1 MFRFTL
7 IYSRTAPYAEKFSR
21 IVTVLNEIKNQ
32 WNINYDLKET
42 EDLQDDEINL
52 FRTQVR
58 GIMPQSRG
66 KIVSLR
72 GKILPLSH
80 SKKLNTEN
88 TPVLILYEDESPKQ
102 VYPHM
107 LGEDYITV
115 EDGLS
120 RILEKG
126 TIENEVEGLV
136 ERPLQRLLAN
146 NPAMFEV
153 DASCLGVEVDVGVGV
168 ADLVLE
174 GSDKRSIIIE
184 IKVHADD
191 STIGQISRIS
201 EGYLAKE
208 RIDPKNVRKVIIC
221 VTYGKTLVEACLGAN
236 IELYKLGFHRII

>member
-1 MFRFTL
+1 
-7 IYSRTAPYAEKFSR
+7 
-21 IVTVLNEIKNQ
+21 
-32 WNINYDLKET
+32 
-42 EDLQDDEINL
+42 
-52 FRTQVR
+52 
-58 GIMPQSRG
+58 
-66 KIVSLR
+66 
-72 GKILPLSH
+72 
-80 SKKLNTEN
+80 
-88 TPVLILYEDESPKQ
+88 
-102 VYPHM
+102 
-107 LGEDYITV
+107 
-115 EDGLS
+115 
-120 RILEKG
+120 
-126 TIENEVEGLV
+126 
-136 ERPLQRLLAN
+136 
-146 NPAMFEV
+146 MFEV